1 MIGEIVSSPA
11 DRALKIMVL
20 PYVPVILSVWEED
33 AEFPAE
39 GNVYFDATISAH
51 LPTEDIAYVGSAAV
65 YAALGIARGISR
77 KE

>member
-1 MIGEIVSSPA
+1 MIGEIVPSPA

-20 PYVPVILSVWEED
+20 PYIPVILSVWEED

-39 GNVYFDATISAH
+39 GNVYFDATISVH

-65 YAALGIARGISR
+65 YTALGIAREIGR
-77 KE
+77 